1 MADTY
6 TGSLNVKPTPELNPA
21 VTNLYFELEGLAD
34 AYFVKDKVKRDNQVL
49 TDIHPA
55 FREDAGNLVIE
66 GRNEGDETITIRVV
80 VKIDGTTVLDKVTTP
95 ISPGGTF
102 WEANYGPHPEWVT
115 VGTHNIAWELYA
127 QAGHSIGPDA
137 KLYIDDN
144 VNYTIPPPPC
154 TCTDWVNRECTAV
167 GKRRQT
173 RTCTPAGC
181 DIEERIIDDSGC
193 KPFGDITKVELDS
206 KLLPEGGT
214 LDWIRT
220 EEATIKVYFKNTGN
234 VAAKFHIWVTDED
247 GTTLCDVTTSTE
259 IPADGVER
267 YVTCGS
273 FTPTEVEKKTLTAHI
288 EP

>member
-1 MADTY
+1 MIRTADTY
-6 TGSLNVKPTPELNPA
+6 TGSLNVKPTPELNPF
-21 VTNLYFELEGLAD
+21 LLEAGFRGVGVSAAFCKNEEPKTPTIKYHDARNMREILA
-34 AYFVKDKVKRDNQVL
+34 RIDN
-49 TDIHPA
+49 
-55 FREDAGNLVIE
+55 R
-66 GRNEGDETITIRVV
+66 GDETIEAYFAYR
-80 VKIDGTTVLDKVTTP
+80 IDGGTEQRLPAHSIVPDSYAWGWGSVPSGAMSVGKHTIWYVLRAR
-95 ISPGGTF
+95 IPGGSFKDYLEQTTT
-102 WEANYGPHPEWVT
+102 YT
-115 VGTHNIAWELYA
+115 V
-127 QAGHSIGPDA
+127 S
-137 KLYIDDN
+137 
-144 VNYTIPPPPC
+144 PPPC

-181 DIEERIIDDSGC
+181 AIEERIIDDSGC

-220 EEATIKVYFKNTGN
+220 EEATIKVYFKNKGN

-247 GTTLCDVTTSTE
+247 GATLCDVTTTTE

-267 YVTCGS
+267 HVTCGS
-273 FTPTEVEKKTLTAHI
+273 FTPTVAEKKTLTAHI